1 MSRKTT
7 SNNKVRS
14 NMSVRENEQALIE
27 EDTMSS
33 SSESSYTSLE
43 HQTSVSSVNNF
54 GSHNQSFV
62 FTRSHCQGGN
72 QCSAGCPLHQ
82 KKKTKRLNVKAH
94 ESNKLSVKDFRGKVS
109 FTRWY
114 IK

>member
-7 SNNKVRS
+7 SNNKSRS
-14 NMSVRENEQALIE
+14 MSLRDNEQVLIE

-43 HQTSVSSVNNF
+43 HQTSISSANN
-54 GSHNQSFV
+54 SSAHNQSYV

-82 KKKTKRLNVKAH
+82 KKKTKKLNVKSH
-94 ESNKLSVKDFRGKVS
+94 ESNKLNIKEFKGKLS
-109 FTRWY
+109 DTR
-114 IK
+114 